1 MTGASEIRLATG
13 MVAGTDAANA
23 HVLTQGGFAN
33 QARYVPQEG
42 WYAYDAKLGAWLRD
56 RHLVKLEQV
65 AATILREAVGR
76 HLAWARTQPR
86 DREQLK
92 VAERWAHSVGN
103 RKTLI
108 NAINH
113 AAGQTAYLMDA
124 SEFDRDYW
132 LLNCRNG
139 VLDLHTGKVLDHCPE
154 QFLTLQTGV
163 EFSLGATH
171 PQVDRLI
178 SLLEASGVRDF
189 LHRFLGSILW
199 GRQVDEIMVVLKGEG
214 ATGKTTLTALL
225 QQVLGTYACAIDVNL
240 ILKKRWADSGT
251 GPKPEYLTLKGRRL
265 VVASEP
271 PENSELDEARVKAWT
286 GGDAIAARGM
296 RSDEVVN
303 FTPQFKLLLNTNHTV
318 HFRSDDSGM
327 IRRYRLV
334 DFAPKLG
341 KKDLLFKPALIDDP
355 AAHSAFL
362 TWMYQGF
369 RLWYDEDFSLG
380 DTATVMVTTAKSL
393 DAFNPY
399 SQFAQERLHF
409 GPQAT
414 ISVTRLTELF
424 GQWWLETGS
433 TSPVPHPDGLRR
445 HLESKGCARKRTAQT
460 RLWSGVTERDADEA
474 GPVTE

>member
-1 MTGASEIRLATG
+1 MTGASEIHLPAG
-13 MVAGTDAANA
+13 MVAGTDVANV
-23 HVLTQGGFAN
+23 HLLTQGSFAKH
-33 QARYVPQEG
+33 ARYVSQEG
-42 WYAYDAKLGAWLRD
+42 WYVYDAKLGGWRKDLR
-56 RHLVKLEQV
+56 LVSVEQH
-65 AATILREAVGR
+65 AATILRDAVGR
-76 HLAWARTQPR
+76 HLAWAQTQHR

-92 VAERWAHSVGN
+92 VAEHWAHSVGN
-103 RKTLI
+103 RRTLI

-113 AAGQTAYLMDA
+113 AAGQEAYLMDA
-124 SEFDRDYW
+124 SQFDRDHG

-139 VLDLHTGKVLDHCPE
+139 VLDLCTGKVLDHCPE
-154 QFLTLQTGV
+154 HLLTLQTGV

-178 SLLEASGVRDF
+178 RLLEASGVRDF
-189 LHRFLGSILW
+189 LQRFLGSTLW
-199 GRQVDEIMVVLKGEG
+199 GRPINEIMVVLKGEG
-214 ATGKTTLTALL
+214 GTGKTTLTGLV
-225 QQVLGTYACAIDVNL
+225 QQVLGTYACTIDVNL

-296 RSDEVVN
+296 RSDEVTN

-318 HFRSDDSGM
+318 HFRPDDSGM
-327 IRRYRLV
+327 IRRYRQV
-334 DFAPKLG
+334 DFAPKPVE
-341 KKDLLFKPALIDDP
+341 KDLLFKPALIDDP

-362 TWMYQGF
+362 SWMYQGF
-369 RLWYDEDFSLG
+369 RLWYAEKFSLG
-380 DTATVMVTTAKSL
+380 DTATVMATTAESL
-393 DAFNPY
+393 DALNPY